1 MIMSVYS
8 AVILGDSFN
17 NTLGL
22 IRSLGEVCIPQ
33 TLVLAGETD
42 RLHVCQSRYLEKD
55 KIFRVNDV
63 SECMPILKQIADG
76 SHRQVIL
83 CTNDR
88 AATFVDEHEEEL
100 CADFVT
106 PMAGKHLG
114 EYMNKMRQCE
124 LARQCGFDVPT
135 SVIYHKGEDFPQDIS
150 YPLLLKPLVS
160 INGEKSDIHIC
171 RTREDVEAGLN
182 AASHCGDFIVQEF
195 VEKEYEINMLGI
207 STEWGV
213 CIPGGIRKIRHYPTI
228 YSPCSFGEYLPIVDF
243 DFDTAVVQRFMDRV
257 GYRGLFSVEL
267 LHKGNKNYFM
277 EVNFRND
284 GLAYTATA
292 AGINLPAIYMQF
304 DGIPKDIKVRKT
316 YMMDLSIDYCHVKD
330 GNISFGKW
338 FQDFCKTG
346 CQLNFNRKDIAPT
359 VNYYIDKLKHLIRR

>member
-1 MIMSVYS
+1 MSKYS

-22 IRSLGEVCIPQ
+22 IRSLGEACIPQ

-42 RLHVCQSRYLEKD
+42 RLHVSQSRYLVK
-55 KIFRVNDV
+55 KKVFRVDDV
-63 SECMPILKQIADG
+63 SECVPILKQIADG
-76 SHRQVIL
+76 THRQVIL

-88 AATFVDEHEEEL
+88 AATFVDENEEDL

-124 LARQCGFDVPT
+124 LARECGFDVPV
-135 SVIYHKGEDFPQDIS
+135 SVIYHKGNSFPTDIS

-160 INGEKSDIHIC
+160 ISGEKSDIHIC
-171 RTREDVEAGLN
+171 KSREDVEAGLN
-182 AASHCGDFIVQEF
+182 AASHCSDFIVQEY

-207 STEWGV
+207 STDWGV
-213 CIPGGIRKIRHYPTI
+213 FIPGGIKKIRHYPTI
-228 YSPCSFGEYLPIVDF
+228 YSPCSFGEYLPITDF
-243 DFDTAVVQRFMDRV
+243 SFDIAVVQRFMDRV

-284 GLAYTATA
+284 GLAYVVTA
-292 AGINLPAIYMQF
+292 AGTNLPAIYMQF
-304 DGIPKDIKVRKT
+304 KGLPQQTKVRST

-330 GNISFGKW
+330 KNISFKEW
-338 FQDFCKTG
+338 ICDFYKTG
-346 CQLNFNRKDIAPT
+346 CQLNFNKKDMAPT
-359 VNYYIDKLKHLIRR
+359 LYYYFNKFRRFFR